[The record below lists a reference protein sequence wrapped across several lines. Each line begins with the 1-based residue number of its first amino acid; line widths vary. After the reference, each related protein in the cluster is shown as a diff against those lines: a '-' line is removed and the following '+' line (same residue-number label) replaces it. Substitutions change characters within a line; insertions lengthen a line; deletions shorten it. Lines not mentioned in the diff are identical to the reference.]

1 MIKLF
6 CCPALELFLSS
17 VPIFCFVPP
26 LFSLSTP
33 MDNSEATWKTA
44 TKCNK
49 YTMYMYY
56 CIMTTVLHSQWYV
69 DLIEKT

>member
-1 MIKLF
+1 MINYSVVQLQSFFVVCPHFLF
-6 CCPALELFLSS
+6 STPT
-17 VPIFCFVPP
+17 
-26 LFSLSTP
+26 FSLSTP
-33 MDNSEATWKTA
+33 MENSEDTWQTA

-56 CIMTTVLHSQWYV
+56 CIMTTVLLSQWYV